1 MTDNERR
8 IYLLRIRGLEEDID
22 SCIDIDKNNLLEIER
37 LRKLVLDQD
46 AFLLMDTKREGYWW
60 VEGSTLDPYIVRVDS
75 NNVFMWGDSTW
86 YKQEQF
92 VFLGKVKDHDNGTTA
107 SS

>member
-37 LRKLVLDQD
+37 LRKLVPDQEMNDLIKETLYD
-46 AFLLMDTKREGYWW
+46 AMRYEPTIAIRAAIKAAIDKLGGY
-60 VEGSTLDPYIVRVDS
+60 EDD
-75 NNVFMWGDSTW
+75 
-86 YKQEQF
+86 K
-92 VFLGKVKDHDNGTTA
+92 
-107 SS
+107 